1 MSSFSLAPQPGQQAS
16 SLFASVPVADKPA
29 STQGLAALK
38 ARVLCKFLSSHL
50 AALLMHSFTALIK
63 PTEKP
68 KTAAGKVLLGL
79 SKLHKKSS
87 LSADEKSRLKTLA
100 LQDDKK
106 VASAFQAFEADKDE
120 TELLDTL
127 RSKWLQSSS
136 FGKNNTNNPFTVI
149 ITRA

>member
-1 MSSFSLAPQPGQQAS
+1 
-16 SLFASVPVADKPA
+16 VPVADKPA

-38 ARVLCKFLSSHL
+38 ARVLCKFLSHL
-50 AALLMHSFTALIK
+50 AVLLMHSFTALIK

-127 RSKWLQSSS
+127 RSKLVVAVLIVWQ
-136 FGKNNTNNPFTVI
+136 KQY
-149 ITRA
+149 